1 MIKINLLGLKKEIK
15 KSAGPQVSL
24 AGTALSM
31 ALVAFI
37 AAGLGWCY
45 YRYYT
50 LDKETTQIAVD
61 FDKANKEK
69 TRLDGVKKKVDELQA
84 SQAQL
89 KKQIDVIE
97 ALERGRTGPVEM
109 LASLANTVVS
119 TKTMWLTTFE
129 STGDKVHMTGFAT
142 SADTVADF
150 LRNLKDTGQFNNVE
164 LKDTAQDTEREKDR
178 GYSAFSFEVN
188 AQIANMATAPQL
200 AGGKK

>member
-15 KSAGPQVSL
+15 KGAGPQVSL

-37 AAGLGWCY
+37 VAGLGWCY

-50 LDKETTQIAVD
+50 LDKETTQLAAD
-61 FDKANKEK
+61 LDKANRDK

-164 LKDTAQDTEREKDR
+164 LKDTAQDTDKEKDR
-178 GYSAFSFEVN
+178 GYSAFAFEVN
-188 AQIANMATAPQL
+188 AQIANAATAPQL

>member
-1 MIKINLLGLKKEIK
+1 
-15 KSAGPQVSL
+15 
-24 AGTALSM
+24 
-31 ALVAFI
+31 
-37 AAGLGWCY
+37 
-45 YRYYT
+45 
-50 LDKETTQIAVD
+50 
-61 FDKANKEK
+61 
-69 TRLDGVKKKVDELQA
+69 
-84 SQAQL
+84 
-89 KKQIDVIE
+89 
-97 ALERGRTGPVEM
+97 VEM

>member
-37 AAGLGWCY
+37 VAGLGWCY

-50 LDKETTQIAVD
+50 LDKEATVLTVE

-164 LKDTAQDTEREKDR
+164 LKDTSQDTEKDR
-178 GYSAFSFEVN
+178 GYTAFSFEVN
-188 AQIANMATAPQL
+188 AQIANTAAPPQL